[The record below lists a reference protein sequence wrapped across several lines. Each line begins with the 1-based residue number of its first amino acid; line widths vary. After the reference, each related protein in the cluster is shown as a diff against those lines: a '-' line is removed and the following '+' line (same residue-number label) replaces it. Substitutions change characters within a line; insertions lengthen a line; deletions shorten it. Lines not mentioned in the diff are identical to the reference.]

1 MELTGDQLRRVLE
14 QSLTLER
21 GLLQVSGLEVV
32 YDLSKPEKDRLISVT
47 RKGRA
52 IEPTDR
58 ITVAVSGFLAE
69 GGDLYDAFPEGRT
82 IRELGKVSDVVIQY
96 FRDHDVVA
104 VPPRGRQKEVS
115 ENR

>member
-1 MELTGDQLRRVLE
+1 MA
-14 QSLTLER
+14 
-21 GLLQVSGLEVV
+21 
-32 YDLSKPEKDRLISVT
+32 

-104 VPPRGRQKEVS
+104 VPPRGRQKELS